1 MRYFGQ
7 PRHTGD
13 QQCDMCGCWVHE
25 ERMHLAGG
33 WALICE
39 GCEARA
45 GQRAADAAPGGWE

>member
-1 MRYFGQ
+1 VRYFGQ

-13 QQCDMCGCWVHE
+13 QQCDMCGCWVHG

-39 GCEARA
+39 GCRARA
-45 GQRAADAAPGGWE
+45 DQRTADAVPGGWG